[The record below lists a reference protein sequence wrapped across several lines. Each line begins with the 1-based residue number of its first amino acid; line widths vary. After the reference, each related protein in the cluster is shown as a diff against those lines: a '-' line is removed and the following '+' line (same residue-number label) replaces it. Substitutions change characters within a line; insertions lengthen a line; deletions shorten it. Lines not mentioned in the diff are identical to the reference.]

1 MPGYLI
7 KAANFVAE
15 IKNDDELKQLAQVD
29 TIKKDTLVRVLPGDT
44 WVKAK
49 TLPIL
54 RKVWGLDIAVVPPP
68 VPGSVNRMTSMPPR
82 LETAIDYRPD
92 FFTRD
97 DDDADH
103 VADSND
109 DNESDTDATRSRAPS
124 MVASG
129 DHSQPSSVPTH
140 DASGAGFQ
148 AIASNV
154 SATADVDSTS
164 LPVPNLQE
172 STAWMDSGFDDEEPG
187 DKTVC
192 TRPPKPPLPPIP
204 HQESRDPSTQNLDDV
219 AVEISEEPD
228 NVEDVADIAVAE
240 DANNNDTNDD
250 DDDTANINDVVVPE
264 GDGVEV
270 NLDGVENDPDYQD
283 ISKLNLQIVQDD
295 EKPESIQEL
304 DELQADDALG
314 EEPKAM
320 SESAQAFGE
329 IADDLSGIFRGISIS
344 DEEDP
349 TNLNDMSDVSG
360 IMFDRMYAELY
371 KENDEAEPDEV
382 TRIIAEYDRPV
393 AVPNQPADVQI
404 ASDVSFAVDA
414 QKAESR
420 TVKDAPAASASAPVS
435 PAPQEIKAQKT
446 AVPENAPNA
455 APKSA
460 ASASDVPK
468 SEKPGAGVQQPS
480 DYVFRPIPGAPDP
493 VIVTSDGDDDLD
505 DDQTTTR
512 NRFDFDNYQTVPKQ
526 TLRGLATVPKPSSR
540 RSEPLDDDEDIW
552 SGVPV
557 EPQYPS
563 GARSST
569 LDWTRT
575 KVRSRRK
582 PKNDSAYAPQE
593 DDSPTNRVKSL
604 RRNPAPDFADDMA
617 DMPEELRAAR
627 AAVEAAKQA
636 VSQNGE
642 LSSTI
647 LKRAALLVDALEV
660 AHASGVYQV
669 IEDKDLHDDDSTT
682 ATGIAGFHNLAN
694 GDRGWLN
701 NAKSRK
707 KQRDLLDEDEIESI
721 PDDYLD
727 ESPSEKFQVRSRQE
741 LARLVQKD
749 IAAEKQSGRSQRS
762 RMDDDQVR
770 DEYLDESPSERF
782 QVRSRKELEQ
792 IMRREIQRDRRLCVR
807 SPEDDEESS
816 SDRFKI
822 RGGSMV
828 RRMMAEEARAVRADS
843 QEIPAPDLSTTSN
856 ADMRRMFQQ
865 ADELHLVL
873 AHEIRE
879 KESSVAKDLD
889 VDENPDSP
897 YHSAQIPG
905 AESQPLPAADIT
917 DDLPVRNEHVVA
929 VSKPKEAPVTVIT
942 TTDALDRTLVPRSED
957 DAFFKDK
964 LEPGEQLIAQFD
976 TLYLTSRRLWNI
988 RGRKYVSSY
997 ESYDIQD
1004 VQCVALK
1011 EERKWGLMTVLVVL
1025 TLIAGVLYV
1034 FYPRIGFLSVV
1045 PRIGVLGVA
1054 IYGVIM
1060 CLVCPVVFFR
1070 TTIQIGLQGGM
1081 QVRSDISVTRKNRVD
1096 ATTFLNHVDAT
1107 RLTRRRQLGI

>member
-44 WVKAK
+44 WVQAK
-49 TLPIL
+49 TLPLL
-54 RKVWGLDIAVVPPP
+54 RKVWGLDAAVVPPP
-68 VPGSVNRMTSMPPR
+68 LPGAVNRMTSMPPR

-92 FFTRD
+92 FW
-97 DDDADH
+97 AKL
-103 VADSND
+103 AEQND
-109 DNESDTDATRSRAPS
+109 GSNESQSDNADAGAHTDSDGAAIPEHAPQS
-124 MVASG
+124 VGAG

-140 DASGAGFQ
+140 DASGTAFQ

-154 SATADVDSTS
+154 SAAVDVDSTS
-164 LPVPNLQE
+164 LPVPHLQE
-172 STAWMDSGFDDEEPG
+172 STSWMDDEFDEEDPG
-187 DKTVC
+187 DKTVA
-192 TRPPKPPLPPIP
+192 TLPPKPPLPP
-204 HQESRDPSTQNLDDV
+204 QESRDPSTQNLDDV
-219 AVEISEEPD
+219 AVAICDESD
-228 NVEDVADIAVAE
+228 NIEDVADIAVAE
-240 DANNNDTNDD
+240 KENDERLYNNDTDD
-250 DDDTANINDVVVPE
+250 DEDTANINDVVVPD

-270 NLDGVENDPDYQD
+270 DLNGVENEPDYQD
-283 ISKLNLQIVQDD
+283 ISELNLQIVQDD
-295 EKPESIQEL
+295 EKPANIQEL
-304 DELQADDALG
+304 DELQAEAEAADA
-314 EEPKAM
+314 
-320 SESAQAFGE
+320 ESDSSKAFGE
-329 IADDLSGIFRGISIS
+329 NADDLSGIFKGISIS

-371 KENDEAEPDEV
+371 QENDEAEPDEV

-393 AVPNQPADVQI
+393 PPGPQNADVQI
-404 ASDVSFAVDA
+404 ASDVQIVVDA
-414 QKAESR
+414 R
-420 TVKDAPAASASAPVS
+420 DPKDTSNWNAPAASPQFHAVSSSAVS
-435 PAPQEIKAQKT
+435 KS
-446 AVPENAPNA
+446 AV
-455 APKSA
+455 PKSA
-460 ASASDVPK
+460 ADVVQKPEASKRNADAQKP
-468 SEKPGAGVQQPS
+468 SE
-480 DYVFRPIPGAPDP
+480 YVFHPIPGAPDP
-493 VIVTSDGDDDLD
+493 VTVLPDAGDEDLD

-512 NRFDFDNYQTVPKQ
+512 NRFDFDNFQTVPKQ
-526 TLRGLATVPKPSSR
+526 TLRGLATVSRPSSR
-540 RSEPLDDDEDIW
+540 RSATDDEEDIW

-563 GARSST
+563 GARSNT

-575 KVRSRRK
+575 KVRTRRRQK
-582 PKNDSAYAPQE
+582 IDSASVQDAMS
-593 DDSPTNRVKSL
+593 DDSPTGRVKHS
-604 RRNPAPDFADDMA
+604 RRNPAPEFAGDPSE
-617 DMPEELRAAR
+617 MPEELRAAR

-660 AHASGVYQV
+660 AHTSGVYQA
-669 IEDKDLHDDDSTT
+669 IDEKDLQDDDSTT
-682 ATGIAGFHNLAN
+682 ATGVAGFRNLVT
-694 GDRGWLN
+694 GDRIWAN
-701 NAKSRK
+701 DAKSRK
-707 KQRDLLDEDEIESI
+707 KSQDLLDDSEIDRI
-721 PDDYLD
+721 PEDYLD
-727 ESPSEKFQVRSRQE
+727 ESPSEKFQVRSRQD

-749 IAAEKQSGRSQRS
+749 IAAERQSGKSPRS
-762 RMDDDQVR
+762 RKDDDLVR
-770 DEYLDESPSERF
+770 EDYLDESPSEMF
-782 QVRSRKELEQ
+782 QVRSRKELEHM
-792 IMRREIQRDRRLCVR
+792 MRREMQRDRSLCAR
-807 SPEDDEESS
+807 SSEDDEESS

-828 RRMMAEEARAVRADS
+828 RRMMAEEARAMRTDS
-843 QEIPAPDLSTTSN
+843 QEIPAPDLSATSN

-873 AHEIRE
+873 AHEIRD
-879 KESSVAKDLD
+879 KESSVAKDMD
-889 VDENPDSP
+889 AGENQDAP
-897 YHSAQIPG
+897 YHSAQIPEAG
-905 AESQPLPAADIT
+905 GSPQQPAADIT
-917 DDLPVRNEHVVA
+917 DDLPVRNEHIVA

-942 TTDALDRTLVPRSED
+942 TTDALDRTRVPQSED

-1011 EERKWGLMTVLVVL
+1011 EERKWGLMIAVVILTV
-1025 TLIAGVLYV
+1025 IAGGAYV
-1034 FYPRIGFLSVV
+1034 FYPRIELLAVV
-1045 PRIGVLGVA
+1045 

-1060 CLVCPVVFFR
+1060 CLVCLIVFFR

-1081 QVRSDISVTRKNRVD
+1081 QVRSEIGVTRKNRVE